1 MDDWKLYNGIDKK
14 WSLVLRFCFQLE
26 YRNDC
31 RKTATSAKTK
41 VNIVKAVCLE
51 ASDPKVN
58 KSLKEG
64 EGYNYV
70 EIFDADKFSAKVMK
84 VKLPLHNFR

>member
-1 MDDWKLYNGIDKK
+1 M
-14 WSLVLRFCFQLE
+14 
-26 YRNDC
+26 
-31 RKTATSAKTK
+31 
-41 VNIVKAVCLE
+41 NIVKAVCLE